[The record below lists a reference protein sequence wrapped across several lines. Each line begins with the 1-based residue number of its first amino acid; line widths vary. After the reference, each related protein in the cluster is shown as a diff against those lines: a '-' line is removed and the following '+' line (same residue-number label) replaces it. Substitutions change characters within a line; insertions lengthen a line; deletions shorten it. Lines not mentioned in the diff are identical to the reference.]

1 MIPGITAGRAAS
13 GGGGID
19 PYWDEVQSLLHF
31 EGTLGTSTFTDQKG
45 RTWTINGTPVIT
57 DSQFRFGASA
67 GAFNGSN
74 QAINCAGNV
83 DFGIGTGDFT
93 VEFWLYPT
101 RLGGAEGLFD
111 NRSAS
116 DTGIAIYSS
125 VGSDGRLQVYS
136 NSGLLLITPGA
147 LTVNQWVFVQVR
159 RTSGVLS
166 LGINGVE
173 VDTEADAR
181 TYAAAPPL
189 RIGSDYGGSQFGQF
203 YMDEFRLTVGVARS
217 LDLPSAAFPD
227 S

>member
-1 MIPGITAGRAAS
+1 MIPGITAGGAAVS
-13 GGGGID
+13 GGED
-19 PYWDEVQSLLHF
+19 PFWSQVESLLHF
-31 EGTLGTSTFTDQKG
+31 EGALGTSTFTDQRP

-74 QAINCAGNV
+74 QAINCAANA
-83 DFGIGTGDFT
+83 DFGIGTGDYT

-136 NSGLLLITPGA
+136 NSGLLLIMPGA

-159 RTSGVLS
+159 REAGVLG
-166 LGINGVE
+166 LGISGVE
-173 VDTEADAR
+173 VDTEADVR
-181 TYAAAPPL
+181 TYSAAPPL

-203 YMDEFRLTVGVARS
+203 YMDEFRYTVGAARPFA
-217 LDLPSAAFPD
+217 LPADAFPN